1 MVDYVK
7 INMWIIYILSAVVA
21 TGLIHLVLARIN
33 RHLIRKITQS
43 NALTTRAFLNALS
56 VPMGFCI
63 WLLGLYVTASIFL
76 AYKKNSFLLSNLA
89 VMKQIGIVFILC
101 WILIRFIKHFEEL
114 YLILCIQQSR
124 EVDKTLVHA
133 SRQLLSIVVFIVGF
147 LLIMQSMN
155 IPVAGLLAFGGIGGA
170 GVALAAK
177 DLLANFFGGLVIY
190 LDRPFKVGDWIRS
203 PDKNIE
209 GIVEYIG
216 WRMTRIRTFEKRPL
230 YVPNGIFLTISVE
243 NPSRM
248 ELRRIKTNIGIRYQ
262 DAAKINKITSEIKSW
277 LQCHKE
283 IDTSQAL
290 TVSMVE
296 FGPSSLNIMVSAYCK
311 TTKSAQFYV
320 IQHDILMKI
329 LEIIDKNE
337 AECAFPTQTLYLQ
350 PTVSA

>member
-1 MVDYVK
+1 
-7 INMWIIYILSAVVA
+7 
-21 TGLIHLVLARIN
+21 
-33 RHLIRKITQS
+33 
-43 NALTTRAFLNALS
+43 
-56 VPMGFCI
+56 
-63 WLLGLYVTASIFL
+63 
-76 AYKKNSFLLSNLA
+76 
-89 VMKQIGIVFILC
+89 
-101 WILIRFIKHFEEL
+101 
-114 YLILCIQQSR
+114 
-124 EVDKTLVHA
+124 
-133 SRQLLSIVVFIVGF
+133 
-147 LLIMQSMN
+147 
-155 IPVAGLLAFGGIGGA
+155 
-170 GVALAAK
+170 
-177 DLLANFFGGLVIY
+177 
-190 LDRPFKVGDWIRS
+190 
-203 PDKNIE
+203 
-209 GIVEYIG
+209 
-216 WRMTRIRTFEKRPL
+216 MTRIRTFEKRPL